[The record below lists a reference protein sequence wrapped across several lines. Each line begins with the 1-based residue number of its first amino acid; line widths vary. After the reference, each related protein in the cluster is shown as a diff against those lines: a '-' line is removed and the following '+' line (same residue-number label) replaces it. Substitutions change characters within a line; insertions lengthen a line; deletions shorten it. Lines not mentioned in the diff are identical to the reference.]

1 MWHGLHHALDPWTNE
16 VNLTILAE
24 NCAHRLGHDEWLDD
38 PDHEVWELA
47 IEVATEAGKL

>member
-24 NCAHRLGHDEWLDD
+24 NCAHHLGHDEWREALSS
-38 PDHEVWELA
+38 PPFFYLA
-47 IEVATEAGKL
+47 FSAMT